1 MVTKDEV
8 LNGLDMYH
16 DKLKNEFGGVVVG
29 RKSSTTDGAMW
40 FTVDDDLYWSL
51 YICINGARIEVAYG
65 QLKNRK

>member
-1 MVTKDEV
+1 MVTKEEV

-16 DKLKNEFGGVVVG
+16 DRLKSENKVVLG
-29 RKSSTTDGAMW
+29 RKSLTTDGAMW

-65 QLKNRK
+65 QLKNRT

>member
-1 MVTKDEV
+1 MVTKEEV

-16 DKLKNEFGGVVVG
+16 DRLKSENNVVLG

-40 FTVDDDLYWSL
+40 FTVDEDLYWSL

-65 QLKNRK
+65 QLKSRP